1 MINIILHTMKKKEQM
16 LKFINMLENV
26 LESSLNEIKDGHHFD
41 ANSNECK
48 ECESFTICKEFHG
61 MMKAI
66 NDSNFDENVKNDMA
80 AFIIFMKKEYLF
92 ADDFNAEDIL
102 KSDDILSGYYR
113 RFESVVKDFKNWDNL
128 IKLLNDSQLSF
139 IRKIIY
145 DVVDKIEELMKTIIN
160 NNRIECNILI
170 DKLRKPQ
177 QEEKSYEDMT
187 KEELIEELKRR

>member
-1 MINIILHTMKKKEQM
+1 MKKKEQM

-26 LESSLNEIKDGHHFD
+26 LESSLNEIKDGHHFN

-66 NDSNFDENVKNDMA
+66 NDSNFDEDVKNDMA

-92 ADDFNAEDIL
+92 ADDFDAEDVL
-102 KSDDILSGYYR
+102 KGDNVVSGYYR

-128 IKLLNDSQLSF
+128 IKLLNDSQLSL

-170 DKLRKPQ
+170 DNLKTPK
-177 QEEKSYEDMT
+177 QEEPDYESMS
-187 KEELIEELKRR
+187 KEELVRILKNK